1 MRVMASCRITDNVGI
16 LASVEAIMRNLQV
29 NLQKCSG
36 AVKKR
41 LKKVSYFG
49 IGAYQN
55 EIFKREKGTH
65 TKVVIVVTLMPVP
78 TSHSRHINLL
88 VRNSQG

>member
-1 MRVMASCRITDNVGI
+1 MYTLTYEIA
-16 LASVEAIMRNLQV
+16 
-29 NLQKCSG
+29 G

-55 EIFKREKGTH
+55 KIFKREKGTH

-78 TSHSRHINLL
+78 TSNSRHITLL
-88 VRNSQG
+88 VGSSQG